1 MKALSGSWRVE
12 MQTQL
17 LADENVIKSK
27 LSNAMITTAQPNQ
40 TFDAITDTFGSA
52 KAARS
57 GIKTAEKLVGG
68 IWVGGRTTLTNLR
81 VIFEPNAFNTAL
93 QDGIGTVI
101 IPLKD
106 IIEVRTRWGVL
117 TSIVELQTSDECF
130 AIRCFGAKGFAATV
144 EAAREQV

>member
-1 MKALSGSWRVE
+1 
-12 MQTQL
+12 MQTL
-17 LADENVIKSK
+17 LLPGEEIIKSK
-27 LSNAMITTAQPNQ
+27 LSNAMIATAQPNQ
-40 TFDAITDTFGSA
+40 TFDTITDAFGSA

-81 VIFEPNAFNTAL
+81 VIFEPNSLNNAL

-106 IIEVRTRWGVL
+106 IVEVRTRWGVL

-144 EAAREQV
+144 EVAREKV